1 MTAKLKVLMVGR
13 SERTLRPLLEM
24 LSDVHDVECKV
35 RVIGG
40 GRTDTLSDLE
50 ALPDVLVLRF
60 DAEDQ
65 AELVALAGSGADSR
79 PPLVVIGPAD
89 DPALVRLAVQSG
101 ARDFLPEPLKA
112 EDLVAAINRLRD
124 VAGNGGAGGRRA
136 DVITVIGAAGGVGT
150 SLVACN
156 LALALANGS
165 QAPTLLVD
173 LDLRA
178 APLASFLDLSPE
190 RGIPA
195 ALAEIE
201 FLDDHALPGYLIRHK
216 SGLKLLGAPDPSLAS
231 SRDVN
236 VDRFAALMGVLTAH
250 HRYVVVDAA
259 RGLDELAVTAIG
271 MSKRVVLVVQQSVVQ
286 VRQAARALA
295 AICNQVGLQSDRVA
309 VVVNRFSKRSTVS
322 PEDIRHALGNAQLTL
337 LPSEYKTVLA
347 SIDSGIP
354 LLEYD
359 PHSDVARSIVELGR
373 EIASGTHVER
383 RGLLRRAL
391 PLFSG
396 G

>member
-1 MTAKLKVLMVGR
+1 MAKLLNVLLAGR

-35 RVIGG
+35 RMIGG

-50 ALPDVLVLRF
+50 PLPDLVVLRF
-60 DAEDQ
+60 DADDRE
-65 AELVALAGSGADSR
+65 ELAALADSSSDSR

-89 DPALVRLAVQSG
+89 DPALVRLAVRGG

-112 EDLVAAINRLRD
+112 EDLVAAIDRLRE
-124 VAGNGGAGGRRA
+124 VVGNAGAGGRRA
-136 DVITVIGAAGGVGT
+136 DVVTVIGAAGGVGT

-201 FLDDHALPGYLIRHK
+201 CLDDHALPGYLARHK
-216 SGLKLLGAPDPSLAS
+216 SGLKLLGAPDPSMVS
-231 SRDVN
+231 SRDVD
-236 VDRFAALMGVLTAH
+236 VERFASLMGVLVTH

-259 RGLDELAVTAIG
+259 RGLDDLAATTIG
-271 MSKRVVLVVQQSVVQ
+271 MAKRVVLVVQQSVVQ
-286 VRQAARALA
+286 VRQAARALGT
-295 AICNQVGLQSDRVA
+295 ICNQIGLPSDRVA

-322 PEDIRHALGNAQLTL
+322 PEDIRHALGNVQLTL

-359 PHSDVARSIVELGR
+359 PRSDVARAIVELGR

>member
-1 MTAKLKVLMVGR
+1 MLKVLLAGR
-13 SERTLRPLLEM
+13 SERMLRPLLEM
-24 LSDVHDVECKV
+24 LADVRNVECKV

-50 ALPDVLVLRF
+50 PLPDVLVLRF
-60 DAEDQ
+60 DADDQ
-65 AELVALAGSGADSR
+65 AELAALADSSSDSR

-89 DPALVRLAVQSG
+89 DPAFVRLAVRSG

-112 EDLVAAINRLRD
+112 EDLNAAIDRLRD
-124 VAGNGGAGGRRA
+124 APAHGSHGGRRA
-136 DVITVIGAAGGVGT
+136 DVITVLGAAGGVGT

-173 LDLRA
+173 LDLRN
-178 APLASFLDLSPE
+178 APLTSFLDLSPE
-190 RGIPA
+190 RGLPA
-195 ALAEIE
+195 ALAELE
-201 FLDDHALPGYLIRHK
+201 SLDEQALTGYLARHK
-216 SGLKLLGAPDPSLAS
+216 GGLKLLGAPDPAMIS
-231 SRDVN
+231 SRDVD
-236 VDRFAALMGVLTAH
+236 VERFATLMGMLSRH
-250 HRYVVVDAA
+250 HRYIVVDAA
-259 RGLDELAVTAIG
+259 RGLDDLAATTIG
-271 MSKRVVLVVQQSVVQ
+271 MSKQVVLVMQQSVVQ
-286 VRQAARALA
+286 VKQAARTLGT
-295 AICNQVGLQSDRVA
+295 ICNQIGIPSDRVI
-309 VVVNRFSKRSTVS
+309 VVVNRFSKRSTVA

-359 PHSDVARSIVELGR
+359 PHSDVAKAILELER
-373 EIASGTHVER
+373 EIVSGTHVER

-391 PLFSG
+391 PIFSG